1 MKKILL
7 FMLPIMALS
16 LASCEK
22 NNRNELPDDHVI
34 QFEDPNFLEALLVVR
49 DVYYYD
55 ETGDYVE
62 YLMDVDANK
71 DGKITVNEAKNV
83 RALEVNHLPD
93 DSYLIGY
100 GIESMPEIKY
110 FTALEYLDC
119 WGNQLTSLDLS
130 NNTALRYLYCS
141 YNQLT
146 SLDLSNNTALTEL
159 YCSYNPQLSKIILNK
174 NHMIDE
180 YYIQDIIEE
189 YGDIIEYME

>member
-1 MKKILL
+1 
-7 FMLPIMALS
+7 
-16 LASCEK
+16 
-22 NNRNELPDDHVI
+22 
-34 QFEDPNFLEALLVVR
+34 
-49 DVYYYD
+49 
-55 ETGDYVE
+55 
-62 YLMDVDANK
+62 MDVDANK